1 MEAWTLEV
9 QSIEPNNFACHLSKA
24 LLRSE
29 SAPVNIPAP
38 RLATSPALSCK
49 QNLPPSPPVKVT
61 KAGTSNDNIGPVQ
74 TGATIKKDDFD
85 DSEFPCPFDVEDD
98 DMTDPGSRPKS
109 YDRRGHL
116 SDPHETGLF
125 MNRKSQDAAV
135 GALVRMLKRAP
146 PLRQDVSSSTNFS
159 EASRPEIWSKS
170 IQEQNQIL
178 EIIVI

>member
-1 MEAWTLEV
+1 MLVSTSFCMIEMLGLWMNETLYFELLELD
-9 QSIEPNNFACHLSKA
+9 ILS
-24 LLRSE
+24 SF
-29 SAPVNIPAP
+29 
-38 RLATSPALSCK
+38 
-49 QNLPPSPPVKVT
+49 LPK
-61 KAGTSNDNIGPVQ
+61 
-74 TGATIKKDDFD
+74 
-85 DSEFPCPFDVEDD
+85 
-98 DMTDPGSRPKS
+98 PKS

-170 IQEQNQIL
+170 IHEQNQIL
-178 EIIVI
+178 EVFMYCIF